1 MDETA
6 LIEEILKV
14 AKEAGISFNNVMHQV
29 IERPLPEVL
38 EEFQMILADKDKPKK
53 PFKWDQ

>member
-14 AKEAGISFNNVMHQV
+14 AKEAGISTSNVMHQI
-29 IERPLPEVL
+29 IEKPLPEVL
-38 EEFQMILADKDKPKK
+38 EEFQLILANKDKPEK
-53 PFKWDQ
+53 PFKWDR